1 MLKNLHIENIAVIE
15 KADIE
20 LNNGLNVMTG
30 ETGAGK
36 SIVIDAIN
44 AVLGERTSRELI
56 RAGCDKAQVTALF
69 GSLNEAAL
77 TVLNDNGFG
86 VDEDGNLLISRSL
99 NLSGNNSVR
108 INGIPSTVGIL
119 KEIGRVLV
127 NIHGQHDNQFLLDPL
142 KHCGYIDRVADNGS
156 ILNNYYSEFKNL
168 NSIRR
173 NLSELET
180 DSDEK
185 QRRLDLLTYQV
196 NELESA
202 GIHVGEYEELKRQL
216 TVAENYEK
224 MLSSLNS
231 AYYAINGDDENDGA
245 FSLIKNAQKH
255 LSAIESNEFEGD
267 TRRLSEISGYL
278 EEIEGNIRAF
288 LTNSE
293 YSSLDANE
301 IRERLDFLYRLMLKY
316 GDTEEKMLEF
326 FDNATKELENITFS
340 DKKIAELS
348 ALLDESTE
356 KLVALG
362 EKLTASRKNAAK
374 LFESQ
379 VSDALKFLDMPN
391 VRFVVDIKNGRY
403 TKNGCDEVQFLISAN
418 AGEEPKPLVKIAS
431 GGELS
436 RVMLAIKSVLADK
449 DEVATLIFDE
459 IDTGISGRA
468 ATKVGAKLRK
478 VSKDRQV
485 LCVTHLAQ
493 IAAAADNHLLIEKHT
508 LNNSTFTDITA
519 LSGEQQIGEIARI
532 MSGGELTDNLYG
544 SAKELLD
551 RSKSNENL

>member
-56 RAGCDKAQVTALF
+56 RAGCEKAQVTALF

-173 NLSELET
+173 NLLELET

-478 VSKDRQV
+478 VSKNRQV

>member
-44 AVLGERTSRELI
+44 AVLGDRTSRELI
-56 RAGCDKAQVTALF
+56 RAGCEKAQVTALF

-156 ILNNYYSEFKNL
+156 ILNNYYNEFKNL

-196 NELESA
+196 NELECA
-202 GIHVGEYEELKRQL
+202 GIRVGEYEELKRQL

-245 FSLIKNAQKH
+245 FSLIKSAQKH

>member
-156 ILNNYYSEFKNL
+156 ILNNYYNEFKNL

-196 NELESA
+196 NELEGA

-245 FSLIKNAQKH
+245 FSLIKSAQKH

-478 VSKDRQV
+478 VSKNRQV